1 MTTWTLLAALAAM
14 LTLTAA
20 PVVAQDRAV
29 IEHAQKSLKQQGHD
43 PGTVDGVMG
52 PQTVA
57 ALRAYQKQQGL
68 DVTGRL
74 DATTLAKLGVAGK
87 SGDQAAKPGGDKA
100 AKASEQAAKPAK
112 DEPSAGSSGSP
123 NTSGDK
129 KPSAADPAQGTKT
142 GANVGEGASYSRSN
156 DKGDSALP
164 KQLPERK

>member
-1 MTTWTLLAALAAM
+1 MTTWTLLAALAAF
-14 LTLTAA
+14 LTLSAA

-29 IEHAQKSLKQQGHD
+29 VETAQKTLKQQGHD

-74 DATTLAKLGVAGK
+74 DAPTLAKLGAGGK
-87 SGDQAAKPGGDKA
+87 TGDTAAK
-100 AKASEQAAKPAK
+100 SAK
-112 DEPSAGSSGSP
+112 DEPTSGPSGSQK
-123 NTSGDK
+123 TSGDV
-129 KPSAADPAQGTKT
+129 KPSAADPSQANKT

-156 DKGDSALP
+156 DKGDSAMP
-164 KQLPERK
+164 KQEPAKK